1 MDKITIVFWS
11 QGGNTAAMATAVA
24 EGVKAAGREAEIVPV
39 SEASLDELKAADAF
53 AMGCPA
59 MGAEAL
65 EEYEMEPFVA
75 DVENFVSGKKIAL
88 FGSYGWGD
96 GEWIRT
102 WAEDAEAA
110 GARLVVEPVMANGS
124 PDGDAETACAALGTA
139 LANA

>member
-11 QGGNTAAMATAVA
+11 QGGNTAAMAAAVA

-75 DVENFVSGKKIAL
+75 DVENFVSGKRRWKNKIFPSRDLCLRAL
-88 FGSYGWGD
+88 DTNSLCARNVRRN
-96 GEWIRT
+96 GEKNEIK
-102 WAEDAEAA
+102 
-110 GARLVVEPVMANGS
+110 
-124 PDGDAETACAALGTA
+124 
-139 LANA
+139 

>member
-24 EGVKAAGREAEIVPV
+24 EGVKAAGKEAEIVPV

-96 GEWIRT
+96 GEWMRT
-102 WAEDAEAA
+102 WEETCKSA
-110 GARLVVEPVMANGS
+110 GAELAHESVICTEEP
-124 PDGDAETACAALGTA
+124 DDDAKASCRELGKS
-139 LANA
+139 LA